1 MITSNNL
8 KTQDTCDYLTLFY
21 ANFILRC
28 FMGNIYIGDNYE
40 D

>member
-8 KTQDTCDYLTLFY
+8 KKQVVSDYLTLFY
-21 ANFILRC
+21 ANFILKC